1 MTAQKGPIFIV
12 GTERSGSNLLRA
24 ILNGNPGIYIPHP
37 PHIMKDLGPV
47 EGLYGDLRDDRNFR
61 RLINDAAR
69 LIELHFFPWEVA
81 PSRQEAFE
89 TAAARNLYCVK
100 AAFYEQ
106 YRRFKGAER
115 WGCKSTFMVHY
126 ADTAMKHSPGAK
138 FIHLVRDGRDVAVS
152 AKNSVFNHFHPYYVA
167 RLWNEQ
173 QKTAAGLAEKLGRDA
188 FLTVRYEDLLADPEK
203 TVKAVCAFLGEDYSD
218 GLLRYFENGE
228 IKRLAALSSSWD
240 NCAKPV
246 LKDNS
251 GKYRKQLSAGEIK
264 IFETGAFVELDR
276 FGYPLDNPR
285 EELEKL
291 AAVPP
296 PLSRRARY
304 FLSEKSRLAFVFLRS
319 LFTDRNAF
327 AMLKKRAFLGLVKLK
342 IRIIRPYEA
351 TGAVPGGERPAP

>member
-24 ILNGNPGIYIPHP
+24 ILNGNPAIYIPHP

-69 LIELHFFPWEVA
+69 LIELHFFPWETA

-100 AAFYEQ
+100 AAFYDQ
-106 YRRFKGAER
+106 YRTFKGAER

-126 ADTAMKHSPGAK
+126 ADIAVKHSPGAR

-173 QKTAAGLAEKLGRDA
+173 QKTAAGLAERLGREA

-203 TVKAVCAFLGEDYSD
+203 TVKAVCSFLGEDYSD
-218 GLLRYFENGE
+218 GLLRYFENPE
-228 IKRLAALSSSWD
+228 IKRLAAFSASWD

-251 GKYRKQLSAGEIK
+251 GKYRKDLSACEVK
-264 IFETGAFVELDR
+264 LFETEAFGELER
-276 FGYPLDNPR
+276 FGYALDNPR
-285 EELEKL
+285 GELAKL
-291 AAVPP
+291 AAAPAA
-296 PLSRRARY
+296 LSKRAGY
-304 FLSEKSRLAFVFLRS
+304 FLSEKSRLASVFIRS

-327 AMLKKRAFLGLVKLK
+327 AMLKKRAFLGWLKLK
-342 IRIIRPYEA
+342 LRFIQP
-351 TGAVPGGERPAP
+351 